1 MMNNSVTI
9 VIPNR
14 NRNLETVGRSLSSIV
29 SQLDDSTKLVVVD
42 YGSSESYQSDLE
54 SLINSFTSIQ
64 LILCPTQGQLFH
76 KTRAINMVLKDCTA
90 TYFMVLDMDCIVHP
104 QFIKKAMQLV
114 REDVVYNF
122 PYGFLQREE
131 SKLSKKFNEY
141 NIDFMGG
148 LTGTAIFPTHHLQS
162 LNGFDEFYHNWGAED
177 ADMFDRLER
186 IGVAT
191 VLYQEELL
199 LLHQWHEKNY
209 RNPKSKQAFHSHL
222 EKVNHEYYEL
232 SRKRNTTKANLNHQ
246 WGLLCDPKEY
256 AVLKESLET
265 WYFKNYRQE
274 VEGLFVS
281 LAEHPLDRPVLIR
294 ISKVSINLKEATK
307 ALLKKKSKP
316 VLSMDEVNDRLLELV
331 ILHYRNRA
339 YTHEY
344 DRQLGYIQL
353 AIHGGGIKEVI

>member
-1 MMNNSVTI
+1 MSDSITI
-9 VIPNR
+9 VITNR
-14 NRNLETVGRSLSSIV
+14 NRDLETVGRSLSSIV
-29 SQLDDSTKLVVVD
+29 PQLDDSTKLVVVD
-42 YGSSESYQSDLE
+42 YGSSEVYQSDLE
-54 SLINSFTSIQ
+54 SVINSFTSVQ

-104 QFIKKAMQLV
+104 QFIKNAMQLA

-122 PYGFLQREE
+122 PYGFLKEDE
-131 SKLSKKFNEY
+131 AKVSKEFKDYEV
-141 NIDFMGG
+141 DFIGG
-148 LTGTAIFPTHHLQS
+148 LTGSAIFNTQKLQD

-186 IGVAT
+186 IGVTT

-256 AVLKESLET
+256 DVLKESLET
-265 WYFKNYRQE
+265 WHIENYRQE

-281 LAEHPLDRPVLIR
+281 LVEHPLDRPVLIS
-294 ISKVSINLKEATK
+294 ISKVSINFKEATK
-307 ALLKKKSKP
+307 GLIKKKSKP
-316 VLSMDEVNDRLLELV
+316 VLSMEEVNDRLLELV

-339 YTHEY
+339 YSY
-344 DRQLGYIQL
+344 DYLKQSGVILL
-353 AIHGGGIKEVI
+353 SIHGDIKD

>member
-1 MMNNSVTI
+1 MSDSITI

-29 SQLDDSTKLVVVD
+29 PQLGDSTKLVVVD
-42 YGSSESYQSDLE
+42 YGSSESYQSDLG
-54 SLINSFTSIQ
+54 SLINSFTSVH

-76 KTRAINMVLKDCTA
+76 KTRAINMVLKGSTT

-104 QFIKKAMQLV
+104 QFIKKAMQLA

-122 PYGFLQREE
+122 PYGFLKEDE
-131 SKLSKKFNEY
+131 AEVSKEFKDYEV
-141 NIDFMGG
+141 DFIGG
-148 LTGTAIFPTHHLQS
+148 LTGSAIFNTQKLQD

-256 AVLKESLET
+256 TILKDSLET
-265 WYFKNYRQE
+265 WHIKNYRQE

-281 LAEHPLDRPVLIR
+281 LVEHTLDRPVLIR

-307 ALLKKKSKP
+307 GLIKKKSKP
-316 VLSMDEVNDRLLELV
+316 ILSMDEVNNRLLELI

-339 YTHEY
+339 YSYEY
-344 DRQLGYIQL
+344 LQQSGVILL
-353 AIHGGGIKEVI
+353 SIHGDIKG

>member
-1 MMNNSVTI
+1 MSDSITI

-29 SQLDDSTKLVVVD
+29 PQLDDSTKLVVVD

-76 KTRAINMVLKDCTA
+76 KTRAINMVLKDCTT

-104 QFIKKAMQLV
+104 NFIKKAMELAS
-114 REDVVYNF
+114 ENTVYNF
-122 PYGFLQREE
+122 PYGFLKEEE
-131 SKLSKKFNEY
+131 SKKLKAFGEY
-141 NIDFMGG
+141 NIDFIGG
-148 LTGTAIFPTHHLQS
+148 LTGSAIFNTQKLQD

-222 EKVNHEYYEL
+222 EKVNHEYYRL

-246 WGLLCDPKEY
+246 WGLLCDPNEY
-256 AVLKESLET
+256 EVLKDSLET
-265 WYFKNYRQE
+265 WHFENYRQE
-274 VEGLFVS
+274 VESLFVS
-281 LAEHPLDRPVLIR
+281 LVEHPLNKPVKIK
-294 ISKVSINLKEATK
+294 ISKVSKSIKGGFKKLIN
-307 ALLKKKSKP
+307 KSVKP
-316 VLSMDEVNDRLLELV
+316 ILSMEEVNDRLLELV
-331 ILHYRNRA
+331 VLHYRNRA
-339 YTHEY
+339 YTYEY
-344 DRQLGYIQL
+344 DRQLEHIQL
-353 AIHGGGIKEVI
+353 AIHGGRIKEVI

>member
-1 MMNNSVTI
+1 MEQLAV

-29 SQLDDSTKLVVVD
+29 PQLNDSTKLVVVD

-54 SLINSFTSIQ
+54 YLINSFASVQ

-104 QFIKKAMQLV
+104 NFIKKAL
-114 REDVVYNF
+114 ELASENAVYNF
-122 PYGFLQREE
+122 PYGFLKEEE
-131 SKLSKKFNEY
+131 SQKSKAFGEY
-141 NIDFMGG
+141 NIDFIGG
-148 LTGTAIFPTHHLQS
+148 LTGSAIFNTQKLQD

-177 ADMFDRLER
+177 ADMFDRLEH
-186 IGVAT
+186 IGVTT

-222 EKVNHEYYEL
+222 EKINHEYYGL

-246 WGLLCDPKEY
+246 WGLLCDPNEY
-256 AVLKESLET
+256 AVLKEPLET
-265 WYFKNYRQE
+265 WHFKNYRQE

-281 LAEHPLDRPVLIR
+281 LVEHPLNTPVKIK
-294 ISKVSINLKEATK
+294 ISKLSKSIKGVF
-307 ALLKKKSKP
+307 KKMINRSVKP
-316 VLSMDEVNDRLLELV
+316 ILCMEEVNDRLLETLM
-331 ILHYRNRA
+331 LHYRNNA
-339 YTHEY
+339 YSFEY
-344 DRQLGYIQL
+344 DRQLGVIQL
-353 AIHGGGIKEVI
+353 YIHVETKE

>member
-1 MMNNSVTI
+1 MSDSITI

-14 NRNLETVGRSLSSIV
+14 NRNIETVGRSLSSIV
-29 SQLDDSTKLVVVD
+29 PQLGHSTKLVVVD
-42 YGSSESYQSDLE
+42 YGSPEIYQSDLKKA
-54 SLINSFTSIQ
+54 IHSFANVD

-104 QFIKKAMQLV
+104 QFITKAMQLV
-114 REDVVYNF
+114 REDIVYNF
-122 PYGFLQREE
+122 PYGFLKEDE
-131 SKLSKKFNEY
+131 AKVSKEFKDYKV
-141 NIDFMGG
+141 DFIGG
-148 LTGTAIFPTHHLQS
+148 LTGSAIFNTQKLQD

-177 ADMFDRLER
+177 ADMFDRLEHA
-186 IGVAT
+186 GVTT

-199 LLHQWHEKNY
+199 LLHQWHSKGY
-209 RNPKSKQAFHSHL
+209 RDVKSKQAFHSHL

-246 WGLLCDPKEY
+246 WGLLCDPDEY
-256 AVLKESLET
+256 AVLKQSLET
-265 WYFKNYRQE
+265 WHIENYRQE
-274 VEGLFVS
+274 VEGLFAS
-281 LAEHPLDRPVLIR
+281 LVEHPLDHPVRIT
-294 ISKVSINLKEATK
+294 ISKISKNIKEDIRG
-307 ALLKKKSKP
+307 LIKKKSKP
-316 VLSMDEVNDRLLELV
+316 VMIMEEVNDRLLELV

-353 AIHGGGIKEVI
+353 AVHGVELKR